1 MITAVAGMVLMGQ
14 TKVILPAADV
24 IWRGQLKVEAAMR
37 SAFGKSPE
45 WLKIEGRPGVL
56 AAFESMEI
64 PGRSPEMMDVMV
76 VLDSK
81 TRRGKEIQLKISGG
95 LGWVVPFEMLG
106 IETLGVERKV
116 GTVSALERRQGWSA
130 TDFWGIPG
138 LPSGTRARMM
148 ESSRVDEGDNR
159 TVFTLRGP

>member
-1 MITAVAGMVLMGQ
+1 MVAGMALVGQ
-14 TKVILPAADV
+14 TAVVLPATDV
-24 IWRGQLKVEAAMR
+24 IWRGQVKVEAAMR

-45 WLKIEGRPGVL
+45 WVAIEGRPGVV
-56 AAFESMEI
+56 AAFASREI
-64 PGRSPEMMDVMV
+64 PGRSPEIMDVMV
-76 VLDSK
+76 ILDAK

-106 IETLGVERKV
+106 VETLGVERKA
-116 GTVSALERRQGWSA
+116 GSVSALERRQGWSA
-130 TDFWGIPG
+130 TDFWGIQG
-138 LPSGTRARMM
+138 LPDGTTARML